1 MCGLRLVLE
10 TRGRSANSGAAIKPA
25 HIWHAIGTDTW
36 ELPGYQTA
44 RQSADFLAVLSAQIR
59 LQNTETITE
68 LAERTKTFFQAVSF
82 CNTHPDQAF
91 QQPIDVFSRR
101 LIGSE

>member
-1 MCGLRLVLE
+1 MAAFETHLKTIARGWPTVSRLSWSPQ
-10 TRGRSANSGAAIKPA
+10 RP
-25 HIWHAIGTDTW
+25 
-36 ELPGYQTA
+36 
-44 RQSADFLAVLSAQIR
+44 IR
-59 LQNTETITE
+59 FQNTETIAE

-91 QQPIDVFSRR
+91 QQPIDVYSRR